1 MYDKLWIIPLLI
13 WMELKQIQLQISE
26 LHVQTVWFRVSL
38 LVLCLVLVHVLEN
51 ASDNALQ
58 TAMENVSLHAWAV
71 LHHALPVPK
80 NVNILAL

>member
-38 LVLCLVLVHVLEN
+38 LVLCLVLVLVLEN
-51 ASDNALQ
+51 VADSALQ
-58 TAMENVSLHAWAV
+58 TVTENASLHVWDV
-71 LHHALPVPK
+71 LRHALLVLK
-80 NVNILAL
+80 NVNIPAL

>member
-38 LVLCLVLVHVLEN
+38 LVLCLAPVRVLEN
-51 ASDNALQ
+51 VSGNVLQ
-58 TAMENVSLHAWAV
+58 TVMVNVSLHVWAV
-71 LHHALPVPK
+71 LHHALLVLK
-80 NVNILAL
+80 NVNIPAL

>member
-38 LVLCLVLVHVLEN
+38 LVLCLVLVRVLEN
-51 ASDNALQ
+51 VSDNVLQ
-58 TAMENVSLHAWAV
+58 TVMENVNLRAWVV
-71 LHHALPVPK
+71 LHHVLHVPK
-80 NVNILAL
+80 NVSTHAL